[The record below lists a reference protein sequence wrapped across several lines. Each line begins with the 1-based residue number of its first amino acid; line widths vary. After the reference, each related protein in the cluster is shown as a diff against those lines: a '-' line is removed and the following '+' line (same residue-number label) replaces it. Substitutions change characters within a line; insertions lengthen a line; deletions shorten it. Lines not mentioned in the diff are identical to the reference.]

1 MKVLVYKRTHTGDPS
16 ENGVFGE
23 SDCMGAIR
31 NWHYDAVIG
40 DLYILGKEM
49 KESQVR

>member
-23 SDCMGAIR
+23 SDCMGGYKKLA
-31 NWHYDAVIG
+31 
-40 DLYILGKEM
+40 L
-49 KESQVR
+49 